1 MEGIQTIIGRKNEL
15 ETLDRV
21 YRSKKSEFL
30 ILYGRRRVGKTYLI
44 DQRFGEH
51 FTFRMTAL
59 GNATLE
65 QQLVNDS
72 LDMNAL
78 FQ

>member
-1 MEGIQTIIGRKNEL
+1 METIQTIIGRKNEL
-15 ETLDRV
+15 EILDRV
-21 YRSKKSEFL
+21 FNSKKSEFV
-30 ILYGRRRVGKTYLI
+30 ILFGRRRVGKTYLI
-44 DQRFGEH
+44 NQCFGEH
-51 FTFRMTAL
+51 FTFQMTAL